1 MADLWALQFGQ
12 PLFIN
17 DSMCFENQ
25 ARFYKCHKL
34 KNVGELSA
42 VWIVNNTFSVKIEE
56 NGPISNIYHVSDL
69 EKLLKIDNIE
79 ELMFHHLNSS

>member
-42 VWIVNNTFSVKIEE
+42 VWIVNNTF
-56 NGPISNIYHVSDL
+56 
-69 EKLLKIDNIE
+69 
-79 ELMFHHLNSS
+79 